1 MAVEMER
8 KERVPL
14 LPLKGSESHLATASD
29 ASLGFLCLTNCTVFT
44 SISRLIST
52 VVLEW
57 AKSE

>member
-29 ASLGFLCLTNCTVFT
+29 ASLGCLCPMNCIVSA
-44 SISRLIST
+44 SISRLISM

-57 AKSE
+57 VKSE